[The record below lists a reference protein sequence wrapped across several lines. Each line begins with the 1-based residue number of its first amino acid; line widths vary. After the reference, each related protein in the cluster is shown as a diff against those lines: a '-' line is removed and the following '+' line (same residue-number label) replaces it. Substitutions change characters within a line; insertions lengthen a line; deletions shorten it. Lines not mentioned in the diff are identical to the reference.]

1 MPHHALASAPPPAPR
16 HPSDCYRVALVCL
29 GNICRSPT
37 AEVVLRRE
45 LAEAGLSGRV
55 EVDSSGTGD
64 WHLGRPMD
72 PRART
77 ELAARGYDGSAHR
90 ARQFER
96 SWFRDYDLVVAM
108 DRHNLADLRRM
119 APDRETARD
128 RIRLFRSFDPALA
141 GDLAAG
147 QRGDSYGGDVPD
159 PYHGSAAG
167 YALAFDLVRAAA
179 RGLAAQ
185 LAALIGRPAA
195 DGSMR
200 ARAGVTG
207 GAADDASAARSA
219 AARSAADGG
228 AADDGAGAARGA
240 ADGGAADDGACDGG
254 GGNGGDGSGGDGT
267 APGHR

>member
-1 MPHHALASAPPPAPR
+1 MPDHALASAPLPAPR
-16 HPSDCYRVALVCL
+16 HPSGCYRVALVCL

-45 LAEAGLSGRV
+45 LAQATCPAGSR
-55 EVDSSGTGD
+55 STARHGD
-64 WHLGRPMD
+64 WHPGRRWIAA
-72 PRART
+72 RA
-77 ELAARGYDGSAHR
+77 ELSARGYDGSAHR

-96 SWFRDYDLVVAM
+96 SWFGDYDLVVAM

-119 APDRETARD
+119 APTETARD

-141 GDLAAG
+141 SDLAAG

-159 PYHGSAAG
+159 PYHGSAAE
-167 YALAFDLVRAAA
+167 YALAFDLVRQAAA

-195 DGSMR
+195 DGSKR
-200 ARAGVTG
+200 DGAGVTG
-207 GAADDASAARSA
+207 A
-219 AARSAADGG
+219 AA
-228 AADDGAGAARGA
+228 DGAGAPAVRRA
-240 ADGGAADDGACDGG
+240 AVRRACGVRDGGDGS
-254 GGNGGDGSGGDGT
+254 GGDGSGGDGT